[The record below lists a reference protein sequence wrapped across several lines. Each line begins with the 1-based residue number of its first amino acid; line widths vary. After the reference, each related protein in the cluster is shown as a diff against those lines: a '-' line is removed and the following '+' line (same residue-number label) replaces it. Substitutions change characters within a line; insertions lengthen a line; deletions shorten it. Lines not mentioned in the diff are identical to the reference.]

1 MQGASQLDGATGSSG
16 EYAMKNSTK
25 RLIMISLVSSMLLSG
40 CALSTEGL
48 SKPDASGSTVP
59 PQTSAASG
67 TRPVTTPAGTTSP
80 VTAAPSTTLPDTT
93 APDTTA
99 PATTEPVTQPDPP
112 APDTTTPST
121 IAPETTGGTTTAT
134 TTTASTTT
142 AKPADPADVKSGD
155 AYDTATVRNWMR
167 LASKAAHYPEQKL
180 VFLTFDDGP
189 SSKVTPKIL
198 DVLKKNQV
206 HATFFYYTHGDLSS
220 RAAVVRR
227 TAAEGHAI
235 AIHTNSHKYNILYPN
250 RKANVEAIVKDAEKA
265 TGYIQAILGDDWK
278 PSVYRFP
285 GGSFSWTATASSK
298 TAMANAKSA
307 LSDMGLEYIDWNAL
321 SGDSDNNNKDKS
333 PSGLLKYTIKT
344 TKNAY
349 GHVIV
354 LLMHDANHVP
364 NTPKALQGI
373 IDYYKKN
380 GYEFGILK

>member
-235 AIHTNSHKYNILYPN
+235 AIHTDSHKYNILYPN
-250 RKANVEAIVKDAEKA
+250 RKAKVEAIVKDAEKA
-265 TGYIQAILGDDWK
+265 TGNIQAILGDDWK

-307 LSDMGLEYIDWNAL
+307 LSDMGLEYIDWNAM
-321 SGDSDNNNKDKS
+321 SGDSDNNNKDHS
-333 PSGLLKYTIKT
+333 PAGLLKYTIKT
-344 TKNAY
+344 TKNVY
-349 GHVIV
+349 GHVVV
-354 LLMHDANHVP
+354 LLMHDANHTP

-373 IDYYKKN
+373 IDYYRKN